1 MIKMVIFIFI
11 TLFFVV
17 LVGMIDSE
25 IKLNHCKMELEQ
37 VNRELRIER
46 SKVSSLEEDVNY
58 YRQICEDR
66 AKTIDELYQAMHG
79 YDLQRK

>member
-1 MIKMVIFIFI
+1 
-11 TLFFVV
+11 
-17 LVGMIDSE
+17 
-25 IKLNHCKMELEQ
+25 MELEQ

-66 AKTIDELYQAMHG
+66 AKTIDELYQTMHS